1 MDPRRP
7 RRDLAAAALAA
18 LMAAAGAA
26 PGSAEPALEPK
37 ALEILRASTQYLAG
51 LERFSAETDNAIE
64 VVLASGQKL
73 QFENPAKVTVR
84 RPDRF
89 RAERVGD
96 LVDQVFAY
104 DGKSLTLYDR
114 GRGYYATVPAPP
126 TLDQALDLA
135 RDSLDVVAPAAD
147 LLYADAFEA
156 LTEDATSGVYLG
168 PATVGG
174 VRCHHLAFT
183 GPEVDWQLWVQEG
196 EQPLPRKYVITSKLV
211 PGSPDF
217 SVWIRRFDAAAAAPD
232 DLFAFAP
239 PAKAERIE
247 FLKLTDPAAPGA
259 PRSDKP

>member
-1 MDPRRP
+1 MARAQRCF
-7 RRDLAAAALAA
+7 LAAAVALAA
-18 LMAAAGAA
+18 LAWMPQAARG
-26 PGSAEPALEPK
+26 EPAIEPK
-37 ALEILRASTQYLAG
+37 AAEILRAATGYLAG
-51 LERFSAETDNAIE
+51 LERFSAETDNALD

-96 LVDQVFAY
+96 LVDQLFVY
-104 DGKSLTLYDR
+104 DGKSLTLHDR
-114 GRGYYATVPAPP
+114 GRGYYATVAAPP
-126 TLDQALDLA
+126 TLDETLA
-135 RDSLDVVAPAAD
+135 FAQDSLDIVAPAAD
-147 LLYADAFEA
+147 LLYADAFRM

-196 EQPLPRKYVITSKLV
+196 EPPLPRKYVITSKLV
-211 PGSPDF
+211 PGAPGF

-232 DLFAFAP
+232 ELFAFAP
-239 PAKAERIE
+239 PEKAERIE
-247 FLKLTDPAAPGA
+247 FLKLTAEPAPGA
-259 PRSDKP
+259 PRSKP

>member
-1 MDPRRP
+1 MTRAKRCF
-7 RRDLAAAALAA
+7 LAAAVALAA
-18 LMAAAGAA
+18 PASMPHAGR
-26 PGSAEPALEPK
+26 GEPAIEPK
-37 ALEILRASTQYLAG
+37 AAEILRAATGYLAG
-51 LERFSAETDNAIE
+51 LERFSAETDNALD

-96 LVDQVFAY
+96 LVDQLFVY
-104 DGKSLTLYDR
+104 DGKSLTLHDR
-114 GRGYYATVPAPP
+114 GRGYYATVAAPP
-126 TLDQALDLA
+126 TLDETLA
-135 RDSLDVVAPAAD
+135 FAQDSLDIVAPAAD
-147 LLYADAFEA
+147 LLYADAFRM

-196 EQPLPRKYVITSKLV
+196 EPPLPRKYVITSKLV
-211 PGSPDF
+211 PGAPGF

-232 DLFAFAP
+232 ELFAFAP
-239 PAKAERIE
+239 PEKAERIE
-247 FLKLTDPAAPGA
+247 FLKLTAEPAPGA
-259 PRSDKP
+259 PRSKP